1 MSNHT
6 LSIYKRLIPFI
17 IPYWKRI
24 VLAGLCALPLALCSA
39 GLAFL
44 MKPAIDEVFL
54 KKDLTMLMLIP
65 LAIIALF
72 SLKAVCEFSYD
83 YCTGAVGNRV
93 INDLRNYLFSHMQS
107 LSVSFFIRNPTGELM
122 SRLTNDVNLVQRS
135 ATTSVIDF
143 FKSIISMC
151 GLIFV
156 LFTQDLLLASIAML
170 VMPWALIPFF
180 RFGKKTHD
188 YSARGQQ
195 KIGRLATLVHE
206 TISGCR
212 IVKAF
217 GMEDYENSRF
227 DEENRRV
234 MKVYAKRIRIKAMTA
249 PVMELIGGV
258 AGAAVIVYGGMQVLN
273 GKLTPGE
280 FFAFMTA
287 LFLIYGPIRAISSAW
302 QEIQA
307 GVAAARR
314 VFNVLDQQPE
324 IIEKPGATNL
334 PAGAGIVQFSHVD
347 FAYTAEPVLHDIN
360 LTVQPGEVIAI
371 VGMTGSGKTS
381 LVNLLPRFFD
391 VSAGILSINGCDV
404 RDVSL
409 CSLRSHI
416 ALVSQQP
423 YLFNASVHDNIIY
436 GCPAQSR
443 EAVVEA
449 ARKARAIDF
458 IEQLPEG
465 FDTVLGEHGN
475 RLSGGQRQRIAI
487 ARAILKNAPIL
498 ILDEAT
504 AALDVEIEK
513 QIQQSLEQLI
523 RTRTAFIIS
532 HRLSTI
538 RNADR
543 IIVLQAG
550 RIVEQGPHDE
560 LYRLGGEYTKL
571 YSVFLQDDSCHN
583 GEQSA

>member
-1 MSNHT
+1 MSTRT
-6 LSIYKRLIPFI
+6 LSLYKRLTPFI
-17 IPYWKRI
+17 RPYWRRI
-24 VLAGLCALPLALCSA
+24 ALAGLCALPLSMCSA

-54 KKDLTMLMLIP
+54 KKDMTMLMLIP

-72 SLKAVCEFSYD
+72 ILKGICEFSYE
-83 YCTGAVGNRV
+83 YLLGAAGSGI
-93 INDLRNYLFSHMQS
+93 INDVRNKLFSHIQS
-107 LSVSFFIRNPTGELM
+107 LSVSFFIKNPTGELM
-122 SRLTNDVNLVQRS
+122 SRVTNDVSLVQRS
-135 ATTSVIDF
+135 ATTAVLDF
-143 FKSIISMC
+143 FKEIFSMI

-156 LFTQDLLLASIAML
+156 LFSQDVLLASVAML
-170 VMPWALIPFF
+170 IMPWALIPFF
-180 RFGKKTHD
+180 RFGRKTYT
-188 YSARGQQ
+188 YSTRGQE
-195 KIGRLATLVHE
+195 KVGRLATLIHE

-227 DEENRRV
+227 DDENHRV
-234 MKVYAKRIRIKAMTA
+234 MKIYNKRIRVKSMTA
-249 PVMELIGGV
+249 PVMELIGGA
-258 AGAAVIVYGGMQVLN
+258 AGAAVIVYGGMQVLR
-273 GKLTPGE
+273 GALTPGE
-280 FFAFMTA
+280 FFSFMTA
-287 LFLIYGPIRAISSAW
+287 LFLIYSPVRAISEAYQDI
-302 QEIQA
+302 QE
-307 GVAAARR
+307 GLAAAGR
-314 VFNVLDQQPE
+314 VFDVFDRQPE
-324 IIEKPGATNL
+324 IVEKPGAPAL
-334 PAGAGIVQFSHVD
+334 PSGPGVVCFTRVD
-347 FAYTAEPVLHDIN
+347 FAYAAEPVLKNIN
-360 LTVQPGEVIAI
+360 LAVQPGEVVAI

-391 VSAGILSINGCDV
+391 ATAGSVTINGMDV

-409 CSLRSHI
+409 YSLRSHI

-423 YLFNASVHDNIIY
+423 YLFNASVHDNISY
-436 GCPAQSR
+436 GCAGCGR
-443 EAVVEA
+443 DAVIEA
-449 ARKARAIDF
+449 ARKARALDF

-465 FDTVLGEHGN
+465 FDTPLGEHGN

-487 ARAILKNAPIL
+487 ARAILKDAPIL

-513 QIQQSLEQLI
+513 QIQQSLELLI

-543 IIVLQAG
+543 IIVLQHG

-560 LYRLGGEYTKL
+560 LFARGGEYTKL
-571 YSVFLQDDSCHN
+571 YSVFLQDDSRG